1 MQLIEEAPE
10 MANRYSNQSIA
21 EQNSVD
27 MAWDLLMEDQFQEL
41 RKMLFASQ
49 GDLMRFRQMCVN
61 VVLATDIFDKE
72 LAALRKSRWAKAFPG
87 HCTEPEQKQQSTQV
101 GDFRRSGAA
110 EINGDLRATIVVRI
124 AFAWTVPP
132 VRAFVSFI
140 ECLY

>member
-41 RKMLFASQ
+41 RLLLFASQ
-49 GDLMRFRQMCVN
+49 SDLMRFRQMCVN

-72 LAALRKSRWAKAFPG
+72 LAALRKSRWAKAFPDHG
-87 HCTEPEQKQQSTQV
+87 TEPEQKLQSPQV
-101 GDFRRSGAA
+101 DLRRSGTA

-124 AFAWTVPP
+124 AFASS
-132 VRAFVSFI
+132 FVFLRSVHD
-140 ECLY
+140 